1 MNRRAT
7 ALRLGNHL
15 HDLRQQSFR
24 TNSFCFHYK
33 RAGPVYCG
41 AHDPI
46 AGFLFDLNRFAGDH
60 RFIDRA
66 RAFRNHAVHRNLL
79 AGTNPQTIAL
89 FDLIESNVVLAAVLC
104 NSPRCFWRQA
114 QQRFNRRAGRA
125 ARFQFEHLTEQ
136 DQRGDYGCGFE
147 IDRHISR
154 RVMKRR
160 RKNLRYERGNHAV
173 NVSHSYAEADQRE
186 HVEAAIQNRLPT
198 AHEERPTT
206 PEYHGRSQGE

>member
-15 HDLRQQSFR
+15 DDLRQQGFR

-33 RAGPVYCG
+33 RAGPVYSR
-41 AHDPI
+41 AHDAI
-46 AGFLFDLNRFAGDH
+46 AGFLFDRNRFAGDH

-79 AGTNPQTIAL
+79 AGTNTQTIAL
-89 FDLIESNVVLAAVLC
+89 FDLIERNVVLAAVLC
-104 NSPRCFWRQA
+104 NSPRCFRGQA

-136 DQRGDYGCGFE
+136 NQRGDDGCGFE
-147 IDRHISR
+147 IDRHISHP
-154 RVMKRR
+154 VTKGR
-160 RKNLRYERGNHAV
+160 RKNLRHQHCNHAV
-173 NVSHSYAEADQRE
+173 CGSHSYAESD
-186 HVEAAIQNRLPT
+186 
-198 AHEERPTT
+198 
-206 PEYHGRSQGE
+206 